1 MKYLFFNFCFLL
13 STAILAQND
22 TIGRVI
28 FYESH
33 EQLKKEAP
41 FSDMVKAGD
50 LYFLS
55 GQIGMDHSTRT
66 LVNGGIISE
75 TKQAL
80 ENIKA
85 VLNYHGLSMKN
96 VVKCTVVLSNI
107 EDFAAFN
114 KVYAS
119 YFPHQPART
128 TFAAKGLARGAQIEI
143 DCIAAK

>member
-1 MKYLFFNFCFLL
+1 MKYLFLNFCFLL
-13 STAILAQND
+13 SNAVLAQND
-22 TIGRVI
+22 TVGKVI

-33 EQLKKEAP
+33 EELKKNAP
-41 FSDMVKAGD
+41 FSDIVKAGD

-66 LVNGGIISE
+66 LVNGGIVSE

-85 VLNYHGLSMKN
+85 VLNYHGLSLKN
-96 VVKCTVVLSNI
+96 VVKCTVVLSDI

-114 KVYAS
+114 TIYTS
-119 YFPHQPART
+119 YFPHKPART
-128 TFAAKGLARGAQIEI
+128 TFAAKGLARGAKIEI